1 MHSDRRP
8 GDARFGR
15 HRDVPERAVSHSSNR
30 VFRVRTVAGVVDCH
44 KSRERFSMRLL
55 VVLSVRCLKNR
66 RLGVRLH
73 FDPDVLEHDV
83 LDDGRASSAHV
94 EGGCLA
100 AEDVAVSIADV
111 PEAGRPCLDSRFDGL
126 SPPAP
131 KHTALHRDVLDG
143 SVAERRNSLHGDRV
157 VERPDEAVADRHPTR
172 IADVDSIRV
181 VAPLPDDLH
190 MPRFDVFAVEEGK
203 RPAWRV
209 HQDRTVDADAAGM
222 VEPDTG
228 GLKRGV
234 ASFEDA
240 LAHASVDDTMA
251 ENVHVFDAFADEASE
266 HDGVPVDIHPV
277 MAFQPHKTGDMHSRP
292 VAVGRALPLR
302 EVARR
307 LHEQVQRPVR
317 PVDFQNIVARPRN
330 GKRHGA
336 MGDLRR
342 DAGRQGA
349 DDRPRER
356 PFRLDFDGERPGGLA
371 RDVGRPFRLVEWALP
386 PRPRPIERDAGLA
399 ARPRLHR
406 PSVQTDG
413 EIVVERPECLQVGIE
428 AKCRSGRPDGPG
440 DADVAPAHRASSSNV
455 AS

>member
-1 MHSDRRP
+1 
-8 GDARFGR
+8 
-15 HRDVPERAVSHSSNR
+15 
-30 VFRVRTVAGVVDCH
+30 
-44 KSRERFSMRLL
+44 MRLL

-66 RLGVRLH
+66 RQVVRLH

-83 LDDGRASSAHV
+83 LDDGRASGAHV
-94 EGGCLA
+94 EGGGLA
-100 AEDVAVSIADV
+100 AEDVAVGIADV

-143 SVAERRNSLHGDRV
+143 AVAERRNSLHGDRV
-157 VERPDEAVADRHPTR
+157 IERPDEAVADRHPTR

-222 VEPDTG
+222 VEPDAG

-240 LAHASVDDTMA
+240 LAHAPVNDAMA
-251 ENVHVFDAFADEASE
+251 ENVHVFDAFSDEASE

-292 VAVGRALPLR
+292 VAVGRPRLLR

-317 PVDFQNIVARPRN
+317 PVDFQNIVAWPRN
-330 GKRHGA
+330 SKRHGTGRD
-336 MGDLRR
+336 MRR
-342 DAGRQGA
+342 DTGRQGP
-349 DDRPRER
+349 DDRPRKR
-356 PFRLDFDGERPGGLA
+356 PFRHDFDGDRSGGLA
-371 RDVGRPFRLVEWALP
+371 CDIGRPFRLVEGALT

-399 ARPRLHR
+399 ARPHFLRL
-406 PSVQTDG
+406 SIQTDV
-413 EIVVERPECLQVGIE
+413 EIVVERTIRLQIRME
-428 AKCRSGRPDGPG
+428 AKCRPGRPDGPG
-440 DADVAPAHRASSSNV
+440 DADAAPAHRASSSNV